1 VWYTNFWGV
10 RTRAVFPYAQRLRH
24 LPSYLQQLEMES
36 TGKLVDRD
44 GRALAIDSSPVV
56 WGEVGTTAQHSVFQ
70 FMHQGTHWSPA
81 DFITVAQFAHG
92 ADRRHRLLNAFAMA
106 QADAL
111 AAGDRVLGDQ
121 NGRPSYA
128 AAPGGRPS
136 TVLTLPQL
144 DARSIGS
151 LLALYEHRCFV
162 QSVVW
167 NVNAFDQWGVE
178 IGKKLLQ
185 QRLAQSPI

>member
-1 VWYTNFWGV
+1 
-10 RTRAVFPYAQRLRH
+10 
-24 LPSYLQQLEMES
+24 
-36 TGKLVDRD
+36 
-44 GRALAIDSSPVV
+44 
-56 WGEVGTTAQHSVFQ
+56 
-70 FMHQGTHWSPA
+70 
-81 DFITVAQFAHG
+81 
-92 ADRRHRLLNAFAMA
+92 
-106 QADAL
+106 
-111 AAGDRVLGDQ
+111 
-121 NGRPSYA
+121 
-128 AAPGGRPS
+128 
-136 TVLTLPQL
+136 VLTLPQL